1 MSSFEVTSRHDP
13 ETWLKIWDSRV
24 VVLNSKNR
32 GAYGNS
38 NCYYGLHNGDDLM
51 VFLHRDGSGI
61 YLATRFEG
69 KIRREGTGSRI
80 SGRFTR
86 KKEAVIFL
94 WFAVVMMLLGGVSQL
109 AMGSGIVRSLLFFA
123 IAAICFAV
131 QKYTPKSD
139 VEMVKKL
146 LTDISEAEYHLED
159 EGNEFAGFVD
169 NGDIFADDD
178 DTGSEA
184 ADQKDEV
191 DEFADFQ
198 DDGDVFAEDTSDENK

>member
-1 MSSFEVTSRHDP
+1 MSSFEVSSRHDP

-32 GAYGNS
+32 GAYGNT
-38 NCYYGLHNGDDLM
+38 NCYYGLHEGDDLM

-69 KIRREGTGSRI
+69 KIRPEGTGSWI

-94 WFAVVMMLLGGVSQL
+94 WFAVGMMLLGGIAQL
-109 AMGSGIVRSLLFFA
+109 VMGGGLLRSLLFFA
-123 IAAICFAV
+123 IAAICFAI
-131 QKYTPKSD
+131 QNYTPKKD
-139 VEMVKKL
+139 VDMVKKL
-146 LTDISEAEYHLED
+146 LTEISEGEYHVED
-159 EGNEFAGFVD
+159 ASDSFAGFVD
-169 NGDIFADDD
+169 NGDIYAGDDE
-178 DTGSEA
+178 GESSETS
-184 ADQKDEV
+184 KEV

-198 DDGDVFAEDTSDENK
+198 DEGDVFADEAEDDNK

>member
-1 MSSFEVTSRHDP
+1 MSSFEVSSRHDP

-32 GAYGNS
+32 GAYGNT
-38 NCYYGLHNGDDLM
+38 NCYYGLHEGDDLM

-69 KIRREGTGSRI
+69 KIRQEGTGSRI

-94 WFAVVMMLLGGVSQL
+94 WFAVGMMLLGGISQL
-109 AMGSGIVRSLLFFA
+109 VMGGGLLRSLLFFA
-123 IAAICFAV
+123 IAAICFAI
-131 QKYTPKSD
+131 QNYTPKKD
-139 VEMVKKL
+139 VDMVKTL
-146 LTDISEAEYHLED
+146 LTEISESEYHLED
-159 EGNEFAGFVD
+159 EGDEFAGFVD
-169 NGDIFADDD
+169 NGDIYAEES
-178 DTGSEA
+178 GEGESSEGR
-184 ADQKDEV
+184 QEI

-198 DDGDVFAEDTSDENK
+198 DDGDVFAEEAEDEKE

>member
-1 MSSFEVTSRHDP
+1 MSSFEVSSRHDP

-24 VVLNSKNR
+24 VELNSKNR

-38 NCYYGLHNGDDLM
+38 NCYYGLHQGDDLM

-69 KIRREGTGSRI
+69 KIRQEGTGSRI

-94 WFAVVMMLLGGVSQL
+94 WFAVGMMLLGGISQL
-109 AMGSGIVRSLLFFA
+109 VMGGGLLRSLLFFA
-123 IAAICFAV
+123 IAAICFAI
-131 QKYTPKSD
+131 QNYTPKKD
-139 VEMVKKL
+139 VDMVKTL
-146 LTDISEAEYHLED
+146 LTEISESEYHLED
-159 EGNEFAGFVD
+159 EGDEFAGFVD
-169 NGDIFADDD
+169 NGDIYAEESDE
-178 DTGSEA
+178 GESSEGR
-184 ADQKDEV
+184 QEI

-198 DDGDVFAEDTSDENK
+198 DDGDVFAEEAEDEKE

>member
-1 MSSFEVTSRHDP
+1 MSSFEVSSRHDP

-24 VVLNSKNR
+24 VELNSKNR

-69 KIRREGTGSRI
+69 KIRPEGSGSRI

-94 WFAVVMMLLGGVSQL
+94 WFAVGMMLLGGISQI
-109 AMGSGIVRSLLFFA
+109 AMGNGVLRSLLFFG
-123 IAAICFAV
+123 IAVICFAI
-131 QKYTPKSD
+131 QNYTPKKD
-139 VEMVKKL
+139 VEMVKNL
-146 LTDISEAEYHLED
+146 LNEISESEYSPD
-159 EGNEFAGFVD
+159 EEGDEFAGFVD
-169 NGDIFADDD
+169 NGDIFAGEDDD
-178 DTGSEA
+178 EGGSDRE
-184 ADQKDEV
+184 DQI
-191 DEFADFQ
+191 DEFAGFVDE
-198 DDGDVFAEDTSDENK
+198 GDVFAEETEDKEE

>member
-1 MSSFEVTSRHDP
+1 MSSFEVSSRHDP

-32 GAYGNS
+32 GAYGNT
-38 NCYYGLHNGDDLM
+38 NCYYGLHEGDDLM

-69 KIRREGTGSRI
+69 KIRPEGTGSRI

-94 WFAVVMMLLGGVSQL
+94 WFAVGMMLLGGIAQL
-109 AMGSGIVRSLLFFA
+109 VMGGGLLRSLLFFA
-123 IAAICFAV
+123 IAAICFV
-131 QKYTPKSD
+131 IQNYTPKKD
-139 VEMVKKL
+139 VDMVKKL
-146 LTDISEAEYHLED
+146 LTEISEGEYHVND
-159 EGNEFAGFVD
+159 ESDAFAGFVD
-169 NGDIFADDD
+169 NGDIYAGDDE
-178 DTGSEA
+178 GESSETS
-184 ADQKDEV
+184 KEV

-198 DDGDVFAEDTSDENK
+198 DEGDVFADEAEDDNK

>member
-1 MSSFEVTSRHDP
+1 MSSFEVSSRHDP

-24 VVLNSKNR
+24 VELNSKNR

-38 NCYYGLHNGDDLM
+38 NCYYGLHSGDDVM

-69 KIRREGTGSRI
+69 KIRPEGGGSRI

-94 WFAVVMMLLGGVSQL
+94 WFAVIMMLIGGVSQL
-109 AMGSGIVRSLLFFA
+109 ALGSGILRSLLFFA
-123 IAAICFAV
+123 IAAISFAI
-131 QKYTPKSD
+131 QKYTPKKD
-139 VEMVKKL
+139 VDMVKNL
-146 LTDISEAEYHLED
+146 LTEISESEYHLED
-159 EGNEFAGFVD
+159 DGEEFAGFVD
-169 NGDIFADDD
+169 NGDIYAGDDD
-178 DTGSEA
+178 GREISDT
-184 ADQKDEV
+184 KDEV

-198 DDGDVFAEDTSDENK
+198 DDGDVYAEDTPDENE

>member
-38 NCYYGLHNGDDLM
+38 NCYYGLHNGEDLM

-94 WFAVVMMLLGGVSQL
+94 WFAVIMMLLGGVSQL
-109 AMGSGIVRSLLFFA
+109 AMGGGILRSLLFFA
-123 IAAICFAV
+123 IAAICFVV
-131 QKYTPKSD
+131 QKYTPKKD
-139 VEMVKKL
+139 VDMVKNL
-146 LTDISEAEYHLED
+146 LTEISNAEYHLED
-159 EGNEFAGFVD
+159 DD
-169 NGDIFADDD
+169 NG
-178 DTGSEA
+178 EVPE
-184 ADQKDEV
+184 QKDEV
-191 DEFADFQ
+191 DEFADFH
-198 DDGDVFAEDTSDENK
+198 DDGDVFAEDTPDEDE

>member
-1 MSSFEVTSRHDP
+1 MGSYEVTSKHDP

-38 NCYYGLHNGDDLM
+38 NCYYGLHDGDDLM

-69 KIRREGTGSRI
+69 KIRPEGSGSRI

-94 WFAVVMMLLGGVSQL
+94 WFAVGMMLLGGISQL
-109 AMGSGIVRSLLFFA
+109 AMGAGFLRSLLFFA
-123 IAAICFAV
+123 IAAICFV
-131 QKYTPKSD
+131 IQKYTPKKD
-139 VEMVKKL
+139 VDMVKKL
-146 LTDISEAEYHLED
+146 LTEISEAEYHPEEE
-159 EGNEFAGFVD
+159 EGEFAGFID
-169 NGDIFADDD
+169 NGDIFAGDDD
-178 DTGSEA
+178 DGA
-184 ADQKDEV
+184 
-191 DEFADFQ
+191 FADFH
-198 DDGDVFAEDTSDENK
+198 DDGDVFAEETQDEKE